1 MTTSQWKK
9 GYDAKYRNIFYFKG
23 IKIGMQFY
31 WKTTKEVKE
40 KDESFLIVCKAQ
52 TLFEMH
58 FQRALLDARS
68 RTLFKMYRQRELIH

>member
-1 MTTSQWKK
+1 
-9 GYDAKYRNIFYFKG
+9 
-23 IKIGMQFY
+23 MQFY